1 MNLHGKD
8 IPSDRESK
16 LVRLLARQ
24 QRFTENKTY
33 YEPNQTGLY
42 DREDDWNVLIKK
54 AETFELT
61 ESQKLL
67 VNREQLRI
75 LEKLLNDAYVI
86 RRPKPSE
93 YENRKQVIRVLN
105 DIAKDLYGNSASC
118 PVVEEFGSF
127 SMDFF
132 TPESDLDLSINFP
145 NSPLVFPRE
154 QKIKTLRKFSKKLYS
169 LQSAGRVQN
178 VQPVMRAKVPILKFV
193 DTATGVEC
201 DISVENTDGIS
212 KSLIIRYISSI
223 DERFRKLSLLMKAW
237 AKAQDIN
244 SPKDQTLSSLSIILL
259 VAFHLQAYT
268 SYLISVIFIIIGYLK
283 NSFDFIIYN
292 FFWLKTTFIMRK
304 TYKQFI
310 VFNCAIGLII
320 DLWFQT
326 RDPPILPPFSAILK
340 DGDDPASVKN
350 SVRGFQNYGRRN
362 TETLGELFVTFLI
375 KLASVEKLWPKGLCA
390 SPYLG
395 HWSPKT
401 WDNKIAI
408 MSVEDFFDR
417 AQNVARAVGKLEVK
431 IIHELVHLTIQNLGR
446 FMNVNLDELK
456 LKESLFGIDGMHS
469 IVVEQKLNAWKQS
482 LEKKT
487 TKTKLIT
494 NNVYNPNGAS
504 PSTRPLPT
512 GHLGVPQ
519 RQAVTAGL
527 ETPWAHQSFYQQ
539 PMMGTTG
546 VAGGVPANQWWETA
560 WGGPVWTQGWGGG
573 PGGSST
579 GGWGAAN
586 GAAFTNGRSQETQP
600 ATDPWGRRQQQP
612 PYGNSSNAHGT
623 TYR

>member
-8 IPSDRESK
+8 NPSDLESK

-24 QRFTENKTY
+24 QRFAEKKTD
-33 YEPNQTGLY
+33 YEPKQTGLY
-42 DREDDWNVLIKK
+42 DREDDWHVLIKK

-61 ESQKLL
+61 ESQKIL

-145 NSPLVFPRE
+145 DSPLVFPRE

-201 DISVENTDGIS
+201 DISVENMDGIS

-268 SYLISVIFIIIGYLK
+268 SYLISVIFIIIGYLR
-283 NSFDFIIYN
+283 NRFDFIIYN

-304 TYKQFI
+304 KLIRGLLFLI
-310 VFNCAIGLII
+310 VQLVLLSISGFRLE
-320 DLWFQT
+320 
-326 RDPPILPPFSAILK
+326 ILLYYLH
-340 DGDDPASVKN
+340 GDDPASVKN
-350 SVRGFQNYGRRN
+350 SVRSFQNYGRRN

-431 IIHELVHLTIQNLGR
+431 IIHELVHLTIKNLGS

-456 LKESLFGIDGMHS
+456 LKESLFGIDSMHS
-469 IVVEQKLNAWKQS
+469 IFVEQKLNAWKQS

-494 NNVYNPNGAS
+494 NNVYNSNGAS

-512 GHLGVPQ
+512 GYSGVPQ

-560 WGGPVWTQGWGGG
+560 LGGPVWTQGWGGG

-579 GGWGAAN
+579 GGWGAPN
-586 GAAFTNGRSQETQP
+586 GAGFTNGRSQETQP
-600 ATDPWGRRQQQP
+600 ATDTWGRRQQQP
-612 PYGNSSNAHGT
+612 PYGICSI
-623 TYR
+623 